1 MWTSTSAT
9 LMGFPSARAVFL
21 RLGGR
26 EGTPVESFLQLVI
39 YQIRDHFTSALA
51 DHKAAATFVI
61 LAREMAI
68 LAGEK
73 ILTKAEA
80 KP

>member
-1 MWTSTSAT
+1 
-9 LMGFPSARAVFL
+9 
-21 RLGGR
+21 
-26 EGTPVESFLQLVI
+26 
-39 YQIRDHFTSALA
+39 LA
-51 DHKAAATFVI
+51 DHEAAAATVAATFAI

-73 ILTKAEA
+73 ILTKTKA

>member
-1 MWTSTSAT
+1 MYRPLQFDKGSQ
-9 LMGFPSARAVFL
+9 
-21 RLGGR
+21 
-26 EGTPVESFLQLVI
+26 PVESFLQLVI
-39 YQIRDHFTSALA
+39 YQIRDHFPSALA
-51 DHKAAATFVI
+51 DHEAAARVAATFAI
-61 LAREMAI
+61 MAREMAI

>member
-1 MWTSTSAT
+1 
-9 LMGFPSARAVFL
+9 
-21 RLGGR
+21 
-26 EGTPVESFLQLVI
+26 
-39 YQIRDHFTSALA
+39 LA
-51 DHKAAATFVI
+51 DHEAAAATVAATSVI

-80 KP
+80 KR

>member
-1 MWTSTSAT
+1 
-9 LMGFPSARAVFL
+9 MGFPSGRAVFL
-21 RLGGR
+21 RLAGR

-51 DHKAAATFVI
+51 DHEVAATSPI
-61 LAREMAI
+61 MAREMAI
-68 LAGEK
+68 LASEN